1 MKQSAASTIT
11 YRPVFIPPL
20 LLIVTFGLYGL
31 VWFYKTSDE
40 LIRYNKQEGNP
51 LAWLIMALI
60 PLLNIFAVFFHA
72 QAVEKFSKRDG
83 REGIGATL
91 IFLMWLFPPLALL
104 FIQAEMNAVAGG
116 KKGS

>member
-1 MKQSAASTIT
+1 
-11 YRPVFIPPL
+11 
-20 LLIVTFGLYGL
+20 
-31 VWFYKTSDE
+31 
-40 LIRYNKQEGNP
+40 
-51 LAWLIMALI
+51 MALI

-104 FIQAEMNAVAGG
+104 FIQAELNAVAVG